1 MYLALSKYNDLAEI
15 PEVASISLRVSAQYL
30 IDLAFFKCIGT
41 LFIYS
46 IKQCYDVLRLMLIE
60 KKRFWLGQNVP

>member
-1 MYLALSKYNDLAEI
+1 MYLSLLKYNDLAEI
-15 PEVASISLRVSAQYL
+15 LEVASIHYGFHIL
-30 IDLAFFKCIGT
+30 DLAFFKCIGT